1 MIIHHKSNWSLKF
14 DVYFDWFECIH
25 NTRESNLDKARLNT
39 PILINRFYEFV
50 APDSFVFICQ
60 NHFKVLHFRFFHPK
74 GTLLTCFKSFELFQD
89 C

>member
-25 NTRESNLDKARLNT
+25 NTTESNLDKARLNT

-50 APDSFVFICQ
+50 APDSLYLFVRIISRYHISDFFIQ
-60 NHFKVLHFRFFHPK
+60 KEHF
-74 GTLLTCFKSFELFQD
+74 
-89 C
+89 

>member
-50 APDSFVFICQ
+50 APDSLYLFVRIISRYHISDFFIQ
-60 NHFKVLHFRFFHPK
+60 KEHF
-74 GTLLTCFKSFELFQD
+74 
-89 C
+89 